1 MNAKRCKSPVIVVE
15 RDVIGVGLGRVF
27 KPQVAPCPK
36 VHWHFPGITLS
47 MLSANE
53 TKHYLKLFYGKDTF
67 VEMVTKKEKSLDI
80 YLRFEGDVQLIPKY
94 FLAYFENIG
103 DRDIASF
110 RKFQSAK
117 RHVKQLLGM

>member
-1 MNAKRCKSPVIVVE
+1 MSENRCKSPVIVVE
-15 RDVIGVGLGRVF
+15 REVIAVGLGRVY

-36 VHWHFPGITLS
+36 VHWHVPGLGLS
-47 MLSANE
+47 TFSASE

-94 FLAYFENIG
+94 FLAYFENIT
-103 DRDIASF
+103 DRDVTSL
-110 RKFQSAK
+110 RKFQIAK
-117 RHVKQLLGM
+117 KHVKQLLGI